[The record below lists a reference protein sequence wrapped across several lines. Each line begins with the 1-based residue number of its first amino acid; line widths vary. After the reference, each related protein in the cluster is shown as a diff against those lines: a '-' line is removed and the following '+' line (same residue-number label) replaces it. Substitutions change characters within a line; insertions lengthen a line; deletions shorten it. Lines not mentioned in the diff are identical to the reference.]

1 MRRDDDFSG
10 ILDSNLAKVV
20 LFKESICAA
29 KRIVSSDSA
38 SRTVRFEKFY
48 NKNRNIPIVII
59 VCVVTIVFW
68 KLGLQSLYYI
78 ESRYHHYGKLC
89 VVALSRV
96 SWALRLCPEFGRSDL
111 NLKEMM
117 CDQHRG
123 LVL

>member
-1 MRRDDDFSG
+1 M
-10 ILDSNLAKVV
+10 
-20 LFKESICAA
+20 
-29 KRIVSSDSA
+29 
-38 SRTVRFEKFY
+38 
-48 NKNRNIPIVII
+48 
-59 VCVVTIVFW
+59 TIVFW

-123 LVL
+123 LVLCQIDLEPRNVRFEQFLLQEKV